1 MLEHPALEV
10 KVWGEF
16 ACFTRLEM
24 KVERV
29 SYEVVPPSAAQRV
42 W

>member
-24 KVERV
+24 KVGRV
-29 SYEVVPPSAAQRV
+29 SYEVMTPSVARRV
-42 W
+42 R